1 MIAENTQLVFDEEV
15 GGDCPSGLYES
26 HMVAGGLAG
35 FGAVTDEQVAAF
47 HEQGYLVI
55 HDAFTGSEVAAALEG
70 LLDLIDGKHPGYRG
84 VQYEKGARDLVA
96 QAPREQKQ
104 DTVRKLW
111 KMAEHEPRLAAL
123 AAHPRMLAVLER
135 LIGDLPE
142 LFQDQALLKPP
153 LIGREKPWHQDN
165 AYFNVPPETPIV
177 GVWIALDEA
186 TPENGCMY
194 IIPGSHRAGPVVHFK
209 RRDWQICD
217 TDVAASAAWTVPLA
231 PGGCL
236 IFHGLLHH
244 GTPPSR
250 SPRRRRA
257 LQFHYKPA
265 RVSVIAPEERL
276 AVFGSEGKN
285 VTC

>member
-1 MIAENTQLVFDEEV
+1 MTTESTLATFDEEV
-15 GGDCPSGLYES
+15 GGDGPLDLYRA
-26 HMVAGGLAG
+26 HQAAGGLAG
-35 FGAVTDEQVAAF
+35 FAAVNDEQIELF
-47 HEQGYLVI
+47 HQQGYLVV
-55 HDAFTGSEVAAALEG
+55 HDAFTGVEVAGALAG
-70 LLDLIDGKHPGYRG
+70 LLDLIGGKYPAYRG
-84 VQYEKGARDLVA
+84 IQYEKNTRDLVA
-96 QAPREQKQ
+96 ALPSEQKQ
-104 DTVRKLW
+104 DAVRKLW
-111 KMAEHEPRLAAL
+111 KMVQHEQRIAAL
-123 AAHPRMLAVLER
+123 ALHPRLIALMTR
-135 LIGDLPE
+135 LVGDTPE

-165 AYFNVPPETPIV
+165 AYFNVPPETTVV

-194 IIPGSHRAGPVVHFK
+194 VIPGSHRAGPVVHFK

-217 TDVAASAAWTVPLA
+217 TDVAADDAWTVPLK

-250 SPRRRRA
+250 SPQRRRA

-265 RVSVIAPEERL
+265 SAAQIAPEQRL
-276 AVFGSEGKN
+276 AVFGSEGKD

>member
-1 MIAENTQLVFDEEV
+1 MTIDSTLAAFDEEV
-15 GGDCPSGLYES
+15 GGECPPELY
-26 HMVAGGLAG
+26 HAQQAAAGVNG
-35 FGAVTDEQVAAF
+35 FAAVNDDQIALF
-47 HEQGYLVI
+47 QEQGYLVV
-55 HDAFTGSEVAAALEG
+55 HNAFTGAEVAGALTG
-70 LLDLIDGKHPGYRG
+70 LLDLIGG
-84 VQYEKGARDLVA
+84 VYPAYHGIQYEKNTRGLVA
-96 QAPREQKQ
+96 ALPSEQKQ
-104 DTVRKLW
+104 DSIRKLW
-111 KMAEHEPRLAAL
+111 KMVEHEQRVAAL
-123 AAHPRMLAVLER
+123 AQHPQMLAVLAR
-135 LIGDLPE
+135 LVGDTPE

-165 AYFNVPPETPIV
+165 AYFNLPPETSVV

-194 IIPGSHRAGPVVHFK
+194 VIPGSHLEGPVIHFK

-217 TDVAASAAWTVPLA
+217 TDVAADAAWTVPLK

-250 SPRRRRA
+250 SPQRRRA

-265 RVSVIAPEERL
+265 GIRPIAPEQRL
-276 AVFGSEGKN
+276 AVFGSEGKD

>member
-1 MIAENTQLVFDEEV
+1 MTTDSALATFDEEV
-15 GGDCPSGLYES
+15 GGDCPPELYS
-26 HMVAGGLAG
+26 AQHALGGLAG
-35 FGAVTDEQVAAF
+35 FDAVTDEHVALF
-47 HEQGYLVI
+47 HANGYLVI
-55 HDAFTGSEVAAALEG
+55 HNAFSPAEVAGALDG
-70 LLDLIDGKHPGYRG
+70 LLDLIAGRHPGYRG
-84 VQYEKGARDLVA
+84 VQYEKHARDLIA
-96 QAPREQKQ
+96 TLPDEQKQ
-104 DTVRKLW
+104 DSVRKLW
-111 KMAEHEPRLAAL
+111 KMVEYESRIAAL
-123 AAHPRMLAVLER
+123 ARHPRLTDLLAR
-135 LIGDLPE
+135 LIGDAPE

-165 AYFNVPPETPIV
+165 AYFNLPPETTVV

-186 TPENGCMY
+186 TPENGCMFV
-194 IIPGSHRAGPVVHFK
+194 IPGSHRAGPVIHFK

-217 TDVAASAAWTVPLA
+217 TDVAADAAWTVPLK

-250 SPRRRRA
+250 SPQRRRA

-265 RVSVIAPEERL
+265 SVAQIAPEERL
-276 AVFGSEGKN
+276 AVFGSEGKD

>member
-1 MIAENTQLVFDEEV
+1 MTTDSTLAEFDQE
-15 GGDCPSGLYES
+15 
-26 HMVAGGLAG
+26 AGGECPPQLYRAQQAAG
-35 FGAVTDEQVAAF
+35 GVNGFAAVNDEQIALF
-47 HEQGYLVI
+47 HQQGCLVV
-55 HDAFTGSEVAAALEG
+55 HDAFSSAEVAGALAG
-70 LLDLIDGKHPGYRG
+70 LLDLIGGRYSAYHGI
-84 VQYEKGARDLVA
+84 QYEKNTRDLVA
-96 QAPREQKQ
+96 GLPAEQRQ
-104 DTVRKLW
+104 DVVRKLF
-111 KMAEHEPRLAAL
+111 KMVEYEDRITAL
-123 AAHPRMLAVLER
+123 AQHPQMIAVLAR
-135 LIGDLPE
+135 LIGATPE

-165 AYFNVPPETPIV
+165 AYFNLPPETVVV

-194 IIPGSHRAGPVVHFK
+194 VIPGSHRAGPVVHFK

-217 TDVAASAAWTVPLA
+217 TDVAADGAWTVPLK

-244 GTPPSR
+244 GTPPSH
-250 SPRRRRA
+250 SPQRRRA

-265 RVSVIAPEERL
+265 AAVQISPEQRL
-276 AVFGSEGKN
+276 AVFGSEGKD